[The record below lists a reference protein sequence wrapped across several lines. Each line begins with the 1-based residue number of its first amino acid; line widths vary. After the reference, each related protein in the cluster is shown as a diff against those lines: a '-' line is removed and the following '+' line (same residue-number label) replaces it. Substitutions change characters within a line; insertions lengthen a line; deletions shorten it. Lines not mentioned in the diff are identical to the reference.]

1 MDDPY
6 VRAVRVT
13 RIVDGDTIDVEVD
26 LGFRVSTKVR
36 VRLSG
41 VDTPEVRGPERP
53 EGLKSSDFV
62 RRWVGESTEW
72 STEDFPL
79 RMRSTKTGKFGR
91 WLADIWSPRDPGVT
105 LNQVLL
111 DTGHADPY

>member
-6 VRAVRVT
+6 VRSIRVV

-26 LGFRVSTKVR
+26 LGFRMYAKVR
-36 VRLSG
+36 VRLLG

-53 EGLKSSDFV
+53 EGLISSDFV
-62 RRWVGESTEW
+62 RRWVGENSEW
-72 STEDFPL
+72 ATEDYPL
-79 RMRSTKTGKFGR
+79 RMRSVKTGKFGR
-91 WLADIWSPRDPGVT
+91 WLAEIWTPADPGST
-105 LNQVLL
+105 LNSTLL